1 TGHKAMRSSHA
12 ASPIFLSS
20 RRPPLPAY
28 LLDTPGAAPYVQTF
42 RTSEVSMLDQYRRDY
57 AEFNAAVLR
66 EHYLFGSGHKTI
78 LELALLYVRFSDLF
92 SRDAIHRLKQHLDET
107 SAHFETGLAPPR
119 HLLNFA
125 VEHLLEDT

>member
-57 AEFNAAVLR
+57 AEFNAALMR
-66 EHYLFGSGHKTI
+66 EHYRFGSGQKAT
-78 LELALLYVRFSDLF
+78 LDLAAVYERFSDLF
-92 SRDAIHRLKQHLDET
+92 SRDTIAKLQQQLDDT
-107 SAHFETGLAPPR
+107 SEHFETERAALD
-119 HLLNFA
+119 HLLRFA
-125 VEHLLEDT
+125 V